1 MDTDIITIITT
12 TTLDAGI
19 LDFQEEDITIA
30 DVVSAHIDIMGQ
42 VEMLLLTS
50 NHVSI

>member
-1 MDTDIITIITT
+1 MDIDIIITIITT
-12 TTLDAGI
+12 IVIITLGAGI

-42 VEMLLLTS
+42 VEML
-50 NHVSI
+50 